1 MSLIQEALRRKDDD
15 ENGRKLTPPPRVIP
29 SLYDNDVPPVLKLPE
44 KPKGGGKSWVV
55 LVGSLIFVLALILV
69 ALGLILYSTRQMVQ
83 TAGLPPRGENG
94 VPVLPMEATPPT
106 PPPVKVDVVIEP
118 AKAVEPPKV
127 IPSGTEETVRVPA
140 PRPAPLSST
149 EAAQEPPPVR
159 SQATTREPAR
169 PRSATPVRLEA
180 TKPPASTS
188 QRPPVITEIPR
199 KSLEGVRTVPVAV
212 SGTSV
217 WPRLNLH
224 GVMAQ
229 TMPGQGSAIINGTV
243 VEVGE
248 RIDGAR
254 LVEVQRNG
262 VLLEFKGNT
271 QFVRVGQSTF

>member
-44 KPKGGGKSWVV
+44 KPRGGGRSWVV
-55 LVGSLIFVLALILV
+55 LIGSLIFVLALILV

-83 TAGLPPRGENG
+83 TAGLPPRGEDG
-94 VPVLPMEATPPT
+94 IPVLPVEATPPT
-106 PPPVKVDVVIEP
+106 PPPVKVDVVIES
-118 AKAVEPPKV
+118 AKAVEPPKA
-127 IPSGTEETVRVPA
+127 IPAGTEEAVRVPA
-140 PRPAPLSST
+140 PRPAPLSSS
-149 EAAQEPPPVR
+149 EAAQEPKPVR
-159 SQATTREPAR
+159 SQAAPRESAR
-169 PRSATPVRLEA
+169 PTPATPIRLEA

-199 KSLEGVRTVPVAV
+199 KSLEGVQTVPVAV